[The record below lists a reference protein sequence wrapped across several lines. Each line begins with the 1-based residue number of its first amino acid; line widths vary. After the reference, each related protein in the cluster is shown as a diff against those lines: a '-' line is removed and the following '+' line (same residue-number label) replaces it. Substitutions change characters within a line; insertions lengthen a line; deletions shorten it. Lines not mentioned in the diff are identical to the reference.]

1 MTTVYWLNDPK
12 ILFDKNYIT
21 ELWPSNTMTYTEKMN
36 TLCRL
41 IILLTIIGLLLFRKL
56 SILIIGLIIL
66 CILTYMYNKELLKK
80 GVEIDNNETQVK
92 KDKKEGFTNM
102 LPWKSTELNLKDAV
116 KVNNKNPLNNHLVTD
131 SIGAENKIKRKT
143 KMIKSSKLTDIV
155 RDNSETKND
164 IEIQDNLVN
173 NFIFDRNLR
182 QFYNVPDYDK
192 DTITYLSGNPS
203 MVRDKIFVKQDERFI
218 Q

>member
-21 ELWPSNTMTYTEKMN
+21 ELWPSNIMTYTEKMN
-36 TLCRL
+36 TLSRL
-41 IILLTIIGLLLFRKL
+41 IIILTIIGLLLFRKL
-56 SILIIGLIIL
+56 SILIIGLIVL
-66 CILTYMYNKELLKK
+66 CILTYMYNQQLLKK
-80 GVEIDNNETQVK
+80 GVNIDTNEVEVKNN
-92 KDKKEGFTNM
+92 KKEGFTNM

-116 KVNNKNPLNNHLVTD
+116 KVNYKNPLNNHLVTD

-143 KMIKSSKLTDIV
+143 KMINSNKLMDVV

>member
-92 KDKKEGFTNM
+92 KEGFTNM

-155 RDNSETKND
+155 RENSETKND

>member
-36 TLCRL
+36 TLSRL
-41 IILLTIIGLLLFRKL
+41 IIFLTIIGILLFRKL
-56 SILIIGLIIL
+56 SILIIGLIVL
-66 CILTYMYNKELLKK
+66 CILTYMYNQQLLKK
-80 GVEIDNNETQVK
+80 GVNIDNNEVETK
-92 KDKKEGFTNM
+92 NTKETFINM
-102 LPWKSTELNLKDAV
+102 LPLKNKELNLKDTI
-116 KVNNKNPLNNHLVTD
+116 KVNDKNPLNNHLVTD
-131 SIGAENKIKRKT
+131 SSGAENKIKRKT
-143 KMIKSSKLTDIV
+143 KPIKSNKLTEIV
-155 RDNSETKND
+155 RDNSEKKNN
-164 IEIQDNLVN
+164 ITIQDNLVN

-192 DTITYLSGNPS
+192 DTISYLSGNPS
-203 MVRDKIFVKQDERFI
+203 MVRDKIFIKQDERFI